1 MDELRHALETFIV
14 LSVVID
20 PIGNVPIF
28 LSLTAD
34 HSDGEE
40 RRAALQSILVAGGL
54 IGIFA
59 LVGRQILAALGIG
72 LPALQVAGGLL
83 LVLIALDLLRPQDAA
98 PRPGQTGNVAFVP
111 LGTPLLAGPGA
122 IATTMLAMEQA
133 PGIGGQLAVA
143 GALVAALLLVY
154 VVLRYANLLRRVL
167 RTNGV
172 NLVTQVMG
180 LLTAAIAVQFIADG
194 VAEFVRGAG

>member
-1 MDELRHALETFIV
+1 M

-28 LSLTAD
+28 LSLTSGQTEAQE
-34 HSDGEE
+34 H
-40 RRAALQSILVAGGL
+40 RAALQSILVAGGL
-54 IGIFA
+54 IGLFA

-83 LVLIALDLLRPQDAA
+83 LALIALDLLRPQDNG
-98 PRPGQTGNVAFVP
+98 PREGQPGNVAFVP

-133 PGIGGQLAVA
+133 PGLGGQVAVA
-143 GALVAALLLVY
+143 GALVAVLLLVY
-154 VVLRYANLLRRVL
+154 VVLRYAGLLRRVL

-180 LLTAAIAVQFIADG
+180 LLTAAIAVQFVADG
-194 VAEFVRGAG
+194 VVEFIREAA